1 METLKPYKTKRRAFV
16 LAMVCSALF
25 LIMGIILLVHSLITG
40 FDTRF
45 FGGDWN
51 SVLYTFQGLGFLY
64 FGLDQLRYEK
74 FFIQWD
80 DNGITYL
87 LRKSKRVEII
97 HFKSIES
104 VEIKLYDIVLKVNGE
119 TKTIS
124 LEGFQFQDIKMVK
137 EVFQSVKLSMSTKQS
152 QVN

>member
-1 METLKPYKTKRRAFV
+1 M
-16 LAMVCSALF
+16 
-25 LIMGIILLVHSLITG
+25 
-40 FDTRF
+40 
-45 FGGDWN
+45 
-51 SVLYTFQGLGFLY
+51 GFLY
-64 FGLDQLRYEK
+64 IGLDQLRYEK

-87 LRKSKRVEII
+87 LRKSKRVEVI

-119 TKTIS
+119 TKTIN

-137 EVFQSVKLSMSTKQS
+137 EVFQSVKLSMSTKQL